1 MPGFNEKPYTFFLV
15 VELHSNFLWTAI
27 TRTPQGMLTAIAKIG
42 GYFSFFTFV
51 RVALA
56 YAHSYRFRRRLGK
69 KGVKRYS
76 YERLHRVVSIVK
88 RLVKVP
94 EIRNK
99 VLGTSTGERIQRN
112 ESNILLRTEDE
123 WLSSSSSEGKVH
135 QV

>member
-1 MPGFNEKPYTFFLV
+1 MF
-15 VELHSNFLWTAI
+15 
-27 TRTPQGMLTAIAKIG
+27 TAIAKIG

-56 YAHSYRFRRRLGK
+56 YAHFYRFRRRLGK

-88 RLVKVP
+88 RLMKVP

-99 VLGTSTGERIQRN
+99 VLGTSAGERIQRN